1 MKLDV
6 EVENDAKDAA
16 EAVSRVLGDR
26 GLDYLINNAG
36 VVSLIHFLQLLW
48 GMKTIDLLLD
58 GGSSNGFQKLH
69 FGLNTDVHSE
79 RCRSSASLSGISTY
93 DWEKQ

>member
-36 VVSLIHFLQLLW
+36 VVSLIHFLQLL
-48 GMKTIDLLLD
+48 
-58 GGSSNGFQKLH
+58 
-69 FGLNTDVHSE
+69 
-79 RCRSSASLSGISTY
+79 
-93 DWEKQ
+93 